1 MKKLLSIILL
11 TIGMVV
17 SNNTKAINIDSI
29 KTDLNYAVT
38 SIDTSSVTKTIYQ
51 DVKSALVGLSSGL
64 KVGAEHVYEILVK
77 QQIVNSITYL
87 ILLTIALLLI
97 IPLYRFIKFCVNND
111 DINEGHFWI
120 CFFGVIIIGFFNVI
134 MLFNIDNIIMG
145 FVNPEYGAIEKILE
159 LIK

>member
-17 SNNTKAINIDSI
+17 SNNTKAMNIDSV
-29 KTDLNYAVT
+29 KTNVNNAVT

-87 ILLTIALLLI
+87 ILLIIALLLI
-97 IPLYRFIKFCVNND
+97 IPLYKFIKFCMNNKNV
-111 DINEGHFWI
+111 NEGNVFI
-120 CFFGVIIIGFFNVI
+120 CLIGIIVVGFFNII
-134 MLFNIDNIIMG
+134 MLFKIDNIIMG

>member
-11 TIGMVV
+11 TIGMIV
-17 SNNTKAINIDSI
+17 SNNTKAISIDSI
-29 KTDLNYAVT
+29 KTDINNTVT

-64 KVGAEHVYEILVK
+64 KVGAEHVYQILVK

-87 ILLTIALLLI
+87 ILLIIALLLL
-97 IPLYRFIKFCVNND
+97 IPLYKFIKFCTTNND
-111 DINEGHFWI
+111 AHEGHIFI
-120 CFFGVIIIGFFNVI
+120 CFIAIIVIGAFNAI
-134 MLFNIDNIIMG
+134 MLSYINKIIMG